1 MAIDIVAR
9 GLVTSLLNKDGQ
21 IDSSKMPIINTP
33 TGDNVNFIPI
43 GGLTNPT
50 WVNGRTT
57 EELLLAILFGLVN
70 PTLTDPSFHIEI
82 KSKTSLIAGQE
93 QLIEGQLFFNK
104 GEISAVDGSV
114 MPRTGDVLQYTVGGR
129 AVSEEFSISFTPEV
143 GENIILATVDFAEG
157 IQPIDSLGNP
167 YGEPYPAGTFT
178 TSFVINGIYN
188 IITEE
193 GEPIE
198 FEYFNDEEG
207 EGYEAI
213 FVAENLFT
221 KQSFKISKAT
231 PIIGIKQFN
240 DLAQKWDWIGG
251 SPEASLTT
259 FDLIEDGEY
268 LTYIHNGSLKGKR
281 ELKLFVNLEEGE

>member
-70 PTLTDPSFHIEI
+70 PVLTDPSFHIEI
-82 KSKTSLIAGQE
+82 KSKTFLIVGQE

-114 MPRTGDVLQYTVGGR
+114 VPRTGDVLQYTVDGR
-129 AVSEEFSISFTPEV
+129 AVSEEFSINFTPEI
-143 GENIILATVDFAEG
+143 GENIVVAKVDFAEG
-157 IQPIDSLGNP
+157 PQPLDSLGNP
-167 YGEPYPAGTFT
+167 YDKPYQAGSFIVSFT
-178 TSFVINGIYN
+178 IHGIQN
-188 IITEE
+188 ITTADGAEIS
-193 GEPIE
+193 
-198 FEYFNDEEG
+198 FEYFNETDG

-213 FVAENLFT
+213 FVAENQFT
-221 KQSFKISKAT
+221 KQSFKINKET
-231 PIIGIKQFN
+231 PILGIKQFN

-268 LTYIHNGSLKGKR
+268 LTYIHNGSLKGERK
-281 ELKLFVNLEEGE
+281 LKLFVNLEEGD